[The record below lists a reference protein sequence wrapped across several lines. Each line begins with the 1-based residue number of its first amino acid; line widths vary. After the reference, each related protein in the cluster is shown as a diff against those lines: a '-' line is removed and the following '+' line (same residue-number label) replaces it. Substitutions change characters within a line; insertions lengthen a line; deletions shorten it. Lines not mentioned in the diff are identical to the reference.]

1 MLDNDCQFVICIEND
16 DTDDLLVGKVYKT
29 VPDGVA
35 QKENYLRVI
44 DNSGED
50 YLYPARFFV
59 PITVSRQD
67 AEKLS
72 ALYH

>member
-16 DTDDLLVGKVYKT
+16 DADDLLVGKVYKT
-29 VPDGVA
+29 IMDSTA